1 MKKGATRCVWL
12 IGKYAIKFPRLCSW
26 RCFLNG
32 LIANMTEREF
42 DCIAPDLHAK
52 VLYADKF
59 GFMLVMERA
68 EYMLPSELHEYMRQ
82 YIDKLFDRCEK
93 AGLPIERKYADVGKF
108 FDGYKIVDFGG

>member
-1 MKKGATRCVWL
+1 MKNGATRCVWL
-12 IGKYAIKFPRLCSW
+12 IGRYAIKFPRLCSW

-42 DCIAPDLHAK
+42 NCIAPDLHAK

-68 EYMLPSELHEYMRQ
+68 EYMLPSDLNRYERPH
-82 YIDKLFDRCEK
+82 IDELFDRCEK
-93 AGLPIERKYADVGKF
+93 AGLPIERKYEDVGKF
-108 FDGYKIVDFGG
+108 LDACKVVDFGG